1 MLNFKPDVTA
11 RKVPTQNSSAK
22 IELTKNKLLIILFR
36 VGLAQTQKC
45 WFYLRHSAF
54 KELRV
59 FRVNNFVDHG
69 CVYGN
74 RALATFISILLL
86 HTTSIHKRSLEVTD
100 TFTTY
105 YTTFYYTRSSPNF
118 WGCSWLYQ
126 KVNRDFI
133 IAHTLTLCT
142 LCNHL
147 FFFRTN
153 SKNRTEIVWTVSLF
167 YKHLFK

>member
-1 MLNFKPDVTA
+1 M
-11 RKVPTQNSSAK
+11 
-22 IELTKNKLLIILFR
+22 IILFR
-36 VGLAQTQKC
+36 VGLAQTQGC

-59 FRVNNFVDHG
+59 FRVNTFVDHG

-86 HTTSIHKRSLEVTD
+86 TYDPNSQTLTEVID

-133 IAHTLTLCT
+133 IAHSGTPY
-142 LCNHL
+142 NHVK
-147 FFFRTN
+147 TN
-153 SKNRTEIVWTVSLF
+153 CKNRTEIVWNVSLF
-167 YKHLFK
+167 DNWNVC